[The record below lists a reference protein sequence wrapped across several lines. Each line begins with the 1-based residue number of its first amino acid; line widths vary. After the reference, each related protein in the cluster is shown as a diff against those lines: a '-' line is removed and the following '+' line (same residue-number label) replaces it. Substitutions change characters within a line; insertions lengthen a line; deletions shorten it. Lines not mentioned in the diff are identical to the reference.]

1 MRSGLDAPPAT
12 DMGDECRS
20 AFADP
25 VSPLPASLVD
35 VVLLFCCLHFRPYRA
50 EAKEAGARK
59 DFSKKYD
66 NRQTSISQSK
76 YYAINIGPT
85 VRHDPRPRH
94 PEGNYDLK
102 ARDLFDADRALRGR
116 LLWFVER
123 PEEHGEDAVRYI
135 EDGLLV
141 LRAGMILAVG
151 ETSVLRPRLQKGVDI
166 IDHSG
171 QLIVPGFI
179 DPHIHLPQTQV
190 VASWA
195 AQLLDWLNTYTFIE
209 EQKYADPGHAAR
221 GASFFFDELLAN
233 GTTTAVAFCSV
244 HSASA
249 EAFFAESERR
259 NTRMAAGKVM
269 MDRYAPFALT
279 DTAQR
284 SYDESKALIER
295 WHGRGRQVY
304 AIAPRFAITSTP
316 EQLEAAGSLARNYP
330 DCLIE
335 THISENLEEIATAK
349 RLYPDCADYTAIY
362 EKYDLMG
369 PKSLMGHCLHLSEDE
384 RRRFAKADAVAVFCP
399 TSNLFLGSG
408 LFDWRAMRDPKR
420 PIRIGVAT
428 DIGGGTSY
436 SMLQTMS
443 EAYKVLQ
450 LQGQRMTAFAAF
462 HAITRGNALA
472 IGLDHLIGSFEP
484 GHECDAVV
492 LDARATPAME
502 HRMQTV
508 TSLSQE
514 LFLLIT
520 LGDDR
525 AVAQT
530 YVMGEAKKPEQR
542 G

>member
-1 MRSGLDAPPAT
+1 MSTTEILG
-12 DMGDECRS
+12 
-20 AFADP
+20 
-25 VSPLPASLVD
+25 
-35 VVLLFCCLHFRPYRA
+35 
-50 EAKEAGARK
+50 
-59 DFSKKYD
+59 
-66 NRQTSISQSK
+66 
-76 YYAINIGPT
+76 
-85 VRHDPRPRH
+85 
-94 PEGNYDLK
+94 
-102 ARDLFDADRALRGR
+102 ADRALRGR

-123 PEEHGEDAVRYI
+123 PEEHGDSAVRYI

-141 LRAGMILAVG
+141 LCAGTILAVG
-151 ETSVLRPRLQKGVDI
+151 ETSALRPQLPEATTLL
-166 IDHSG
+166 DHSG
-171 QLIVPGFI
+171 KLIVPGFI

-195 AQLLDWLNTYTFIE
+195 AQLLDWLNTYTFVE
-209 EQKYADPGHAAR
+209 EQKYADPAHAAQ
-221 GASFFFDELLAN
+221 GAAFFLDELLAH
-233 GTTTAVAFCSV
+233 GTTTAVVFCSV

-269 MDRYAPFALT
+269 MDRYAPAALT
-279 DTAQR
+279 DTPETGYR
-284 SYDESKALIER
+284 ESKALIER
-295 WHGRGRQVY
+295 WHGRGRQLY

-316 EQLEAAGSLARNYP
+316 GQLAAAGVLAREHQ

-335 THISENLEEIATAK
+335 THISENLEEIAIAK

-362 EKYDLMG
+362 EKYGLLG
-369 PKSLMGHCLHLSEDE
+369 RKSLMGHSIHLSESE
-384 RRRFAKADAVAVFCP
+384 RQRFCEADAVAVFCP

-408 LFDWRAMRDPKR
+408 LFDWQATRDPRR

-436 SMLQTMS
+436 SMLQTMN

-450 LQGQRMTAFAAF
+450 LQGQRMDAFGAF
-462 HAITRGNALA
+462 HAMTRGNAIA
-472 IGLDHLIGSFEP
+472 IGQDHLIGSFEP

-492 LDARATPAME
+492 LDACATPAMR

-508 TSLSQE
+508 TTLGEE

-525 AVAQT
+525 AVAET
-530 YVMGEAKKPEQR
+530 YVMGEAKKPR
-542 G
+542 RRD